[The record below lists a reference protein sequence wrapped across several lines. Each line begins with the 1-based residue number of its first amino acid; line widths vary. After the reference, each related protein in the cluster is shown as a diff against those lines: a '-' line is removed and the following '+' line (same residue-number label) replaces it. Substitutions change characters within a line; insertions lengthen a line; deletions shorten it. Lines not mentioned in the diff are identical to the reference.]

1 MKPQLSEFSYG
12 YAVTEAFVRLF
23 RAGLTAAP
31 LFPSLFQE
39 GQPGGGY
46 DVMIQ
51 RWGVPVF
58 LQFKLS
64 DCMVRGTA
72 REAQEGQL
80 TPPFYRMHLR
90 PRSLSDQHDLLLDL
104 EQAGEEV
111 YYVAPLFHTT
121 DEFNQTY
128 LSDTILR
135 QSIFLRPGAIG
146 ALADDGPH
154 HVAFEAR
161 NRWFVYSDPRPGDER
176 VDEEA
181 VEQRVRRSVRER
193 GARRLTAEGW
203 REVVE
208 KIVHVVDQERDRPE
222 RDRARRRAHL
232 EVFRQVVSNRHPA
245 EQVAYLSR
253 AFLESQCVVVWES

>member
-72 REAQEGQL
+72 REAQEGRL

-104 EQAGEEV
+104 EQTGEEV

-146 ALADDGPH
+146 GLADDGPH
-154 HVAFEAR
+154 HVAFGAR

-176 VDEEA
+176 ADEDA
-181 VEQRVRRSVRER
+181 VEARVRRAVRER
-193 GARRLTAEGW
+193 GVWRLTVEGW

-208 KIVHVVDQERDRPE
+208 KIVHVVERERDRPE
-222 RDRARRRAHL
+222 RERARRRAQM
-232 EVFRQVVSNRHPA
+232 EVFRQAVSNRHPA

-253 AFLESQCVVVWES
+253 AFLESQCVVVRES

>member
-1 MKPQLSEFSYG
+1 
-12 YAVTEAFVRLF
+12 
-23 RAGLTAAP
+23 
-31 LFPSLFQE
+31 
-39 GQPGGGY
+39 
-46 DVMIQ
+46 
-51 RWGVPVF
+51 
-58 LQFKLS
+58 
-64 DCMVRGTA
+64 
-72 REAQEGQL
+72 
-80 TPPFYRMHLR
+80 MHLR
-90 PRSLSDQHDLLLDL
+90 PRSRSDQHDLLLDL
-104 EQAGEEV
+104 EQTGEEV

-135 QSIFLRPGAIG
+135 RSIFLRPGAIG

-154 HVAFEAR
+154 HVAFEVR
-161 NRWFVYSDPRPGDER
+161 NRWFVYSDPRSGDER

-208 KIVHVVDQERDRPE
+208 KIVHVLERERDRPE
-222 RDRARRRAHL
+222 RDRALRRVQMD
-232 EVFRQVVSNRHPA
+232 VFRRVVSNRHPA